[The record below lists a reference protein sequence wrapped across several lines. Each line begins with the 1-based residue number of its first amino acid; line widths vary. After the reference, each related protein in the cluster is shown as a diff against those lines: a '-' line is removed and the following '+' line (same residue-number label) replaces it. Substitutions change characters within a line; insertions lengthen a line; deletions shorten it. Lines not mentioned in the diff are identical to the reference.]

1 MALIAVAESA
11 REVAV
16 GFNKF
21 LDPVPEI
28 STEITA
34 LMSECYA
41 ISSELQKLDNAK
53 EDQRYYHD
61 YNYIYTDVLSIR
73 QSLECTFDDIIRL
86 FGALG
91 RPGHI
96 SRRAAYHQVW
106 REIDSHFYQESGFSL
121 CRRLEYNRLFLKQL
135 NSILIDGPPSIALL
149 ETIGYPES
157 STKADLRQP
166 SVTLARSSAY
176 GPDRKGAS
184 DRLNETY
191 VKLLDM

>member
-61 YNYIYTDVLSIR
+61 YNYIYTDVLCVR

-106 REIDSHFYQESGFSL
+106 REIDSHFYQESGFPL
-121 CRRLEYNRLFLKQL
+121 CKRLEYNRLFLKQL
-135 NSILIDGPPSIALL
+135 NSILNDGCQQAEVFRKEKATRTLHPSTGTPFLVP
-149 ETIGYPES
+149 GRG
-157 STKADLRQP
+157 TKARTRVT
-166 SVTLARSSAY
+166 SVATWF
-176 GPDRKGAS
+176 
-184 DRLNETY
+184 
-191 VKLLDM
+191 

>member
-135 NSILIDGPPSIALL
+135 NSILIDGSVL
-149 ETIGYPES
+149 
-157 STKADLRQP
+157 DP
-166 SVTLARSSAY
+166 SVNMDL
-176 GPDRKGAS
+176 G
-184 DRLNETY
+184 
-191 VKLLDM
+191 